1 MDSAKELR
9 WIRILLLIIALAV
22 VASILKTLK
31 SIFIPLIFS
40 IFLLFLFAPL
50 INYLKKHKVPMV
62 LILLITLVI
71 IAVFLGLVILLI
83 YAASNSLINGL
94 PRYEDKFN
102 ELIAKGTE
110 YLQNL
115 ASNWN
120 INTENISIANI
131 AQIISSGFISIP
143 QFISNTVN
151 TLVSIIQNIFL
162 IIFFLI
168 FLLLEIEKLPLRLRK
183 ATSKLSKEQTL
194 DILQNIEKQIQN
206 YLTIRTLV
214 NLSAALLCML
224 WMLIFGVDFIL
235 VCGILLFV
243 LDFIPDVG
251 SVISSAIPILIY
263 LLQSGFSFLWLIFA
277 LLIVATQML
286 IGNIIEPK
294 LQGVQLNLTPI
305 MVLVSLI
312 FWGWLWGIV
321 GMLICVPLTSAIN
334 IILKQVAPNNFISTL
349 ISSE

>member
-22 VASILKTLK
+22 VAYILKTLK

>member
-22 VASILKTLK
+22 VAYILKTLK

-168 FLLLEIEKLPLRLRK
+168 FLLLEIDKLPLRLRK

-334 IILKQVAPNNFISTL
+334 IILKQVAPNNFISAL

>member
-22 VASILKTLK
+22 VAYILKTLK

-115 ASNWN
+115 ATNWN

-131 AQIISSGFISIP
+131 AQILSSGIISIP
-143 QFISNTVN
+143 QFLSNTVN

-312 FWGWLWGIV
+312 FWGWL
-321 GMLICVPLTSAIN
+321 
-334 IILKQVAPNNFISTL
+334 
-349 ISSE
+349 

>member
-102 ELIAKGTE
+102 ELISKGTE

-120 INTENISIANI
+120 INTENISITNI

-334 IILKQVAPNNFISTL
+334 IILKQVAPNNFISAL

>member
-22 VASILKTLK
+22 VAYILKTLK

-102 ELIAKGTE
+102 ELISKGTE

-131 AQIISSGFISIP
+131 AQILSSGIISIP
-143 QFISNTVN
+143 QFLSNTVN

-263 LLQSGFSFLWLIFA
+263 LMQSGFSFLWLIFA

>member
-168 FLLLEIEKLPLRLRK
+168 FLLLEIDKLPLRLRK

>member
-22 VASILKTLK
+22 VAYILKTLK

-50 INYLKKHKVPMV
+50 INYLKKHKFPMV

>member
-22 VASILKTLK
+22 VAYILKTLK

-131 AQIISSGFISIP
+131 AQIISTGFISIP

>member
-22 VASILKTLK
+22 VAYILKTLK

-102 ELIAKGTE
+102 ELISKGTE

-120 INTENISIANI
+120 INTENISITNI
-131 AQIISSGFISIP
+131 AQIISIGFISIP

>member
-263 LLQSGFSFLWLIFA
+263 LMQSGFSFLWLIFA